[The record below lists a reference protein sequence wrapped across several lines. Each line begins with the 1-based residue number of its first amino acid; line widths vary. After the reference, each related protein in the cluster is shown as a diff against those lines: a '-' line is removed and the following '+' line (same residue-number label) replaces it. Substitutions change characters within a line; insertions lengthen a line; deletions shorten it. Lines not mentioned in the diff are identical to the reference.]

1 MNAALTSRGTA
12 VGILADSLEKSI
24 RNPENRAAIGR
35 GDLCLVTPYSPSAPF
50 SVGTAMGRNK
60 LIYTLADYAI
70 VVASDAEKGGTW
82 AGATEAL
89 KSKWLPIFVL
99 DHPNMPEGNKL
110 LIQKGALPFPH
121 PFPEHPL
128 KLKTWLEEQSA
139 KIKTDPQQ
147 PSLF

>member
-1 MNAALTSRGTA
+1 
-12 VGILADSLEKSI
+12 
-24 RNPENRAAIGR
+24 
-35 GDLCLVTPYSPSAPF
+35 
-50 SVGTAMGRNK
+50 MGRNK

-121 PFPEHPL
+121 PFPEHHL
-128 KLKTWLEEQSA
+128 KLKIWLEEQSA
-139 KIKTDPQQ
+139 TIKPDPRQL
-147 PSLF
+147 SLF